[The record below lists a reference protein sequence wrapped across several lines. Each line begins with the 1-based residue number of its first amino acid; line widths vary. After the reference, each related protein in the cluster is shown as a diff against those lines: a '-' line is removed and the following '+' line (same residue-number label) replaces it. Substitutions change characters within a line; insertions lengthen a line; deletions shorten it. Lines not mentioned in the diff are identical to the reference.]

1 MTAVTLLGTQTFNT
15 TSGTHT
21 VVATPAVGD
30 LIVLVCANTGN
41 TSTAAPTDNNSDGAG
56 VYSLIAT
63 AVKASSADTMKFW
76 VRQSRIGSASS
87 TTFTHAPGTSSGG
100 GLGVFK
106 VTSMTRSDLNAIRQ
120 SAIQSNQSSGGT
132 PTPVLG
138 QAALTTNSLI
148 GAVFNATNPATMT
161 PRSSPAW
168 TERFD
173 TGYAIPTTGI
183 ETMSID
189 SGETGTS
196 IAWGGTSASAFC
208 SGVVELDASTITTTE
223 AAYRLKTAFKLRRTR
238 FKLRVNPELD
248 QHPATPS
255 VSPDASLDRPFITR
269 ITASKRSL
277 RPIWSAAY
285 APTTPVP
292 VAAWLPAAHALRR
305 RVTRF
310 HLRTVVQPPSAP
322 PTPVIP
328 LYIEKP
334 KVRRIEFRP
343 RLLRAAPQVSFPQT
357 TGPPSPDS
365 TLAVPFLTR
374 RQRSRKLQRPAPQV
388 SFPTPSVSIAPEPAW
403 RAPKRLKFSQV
414 RRLQPLLTL
423 NQYPATPATSPA
435 VLPAYGKPRTF
446 KTRQVGIAI
455 APPPTIL
462 APVQPQYPSFAP
474 VKTVIKRN
482 KQARKHLRLPPYIL
496 ASTAAPI
503 TSPAVLPA
511 YIAPKKFSTHWTI
524 RLQRVRELGSY
535 PATPAVISADRTL
548 AQPFVT
554 HKTRSRKALRPPAF
568 ISASTAAP
576 ITYPGVLPAYTKP
589 RAFKTRQTGLALAPP
604 PTILSSVRP
613 PVAAWKEKCPF
624 IRHSHR
630 KLRKA
635 LLVPSWPQLATV
647 PNVVGETQAQATT
660 DIHAAGFA
668 VQVSSAYSATVAV
681 GLVISQS
688 PTGGSSAVAGS
699 IVSIVVSLGPATGSH
714 NVRFLSPVGNIMSK
728 DPP

>member
-15 TSGTHT
+15 SSGTHT

-63 AVKASSADTMKFW
+63 CVKASSADTMKFW

-138 QAALTTNSLI
+138 SAALTTNSLI
-148 GAVFNATNPATMT
+148 GAVFNATSPATMT
-161 PRSSPAW
+161 PRGTPTW

-173 TGYAIPTTGI
+173 VGYSIPTTGI

-196 IAWGGTSASAFC
+196 IAWGGTSATAFC

-223 AAYRLKTAFKLRRTR
+223 AAYHLKTVFKLRRTKFHR
-238 FKLRVNPELD
+238 RSVPELD
-248 QHPATPS
+248 TRPATPS

-285 APTTPVP
+285 APATPAP
-292 VAAWLPAAHALRR
+292 PIPEAAWLPAAHALRR
-305 RVTRF
+305 RETRR
-310 HLRTVVQPPSAP
+310 HVRMLVRLPSAP

-343 RLLRAAPQVSFPQT
+343 RLLRAAPQVSFPPT
-357 TGPPSPDS
+357 TGPPNYY
-365 TLAVPFLTR
+365 
-374 RQRSRKLQRPAPQV
+374 
-388 SFPTPSVSIAPEPAW
+388 PAW
-403 RAPKRLKFSQV
+403 
-414 RRLQPLLTL
+414 
-423 NQYPATPATSPA
+423 AT
-435 VLPAYGKPRTF
+435 R
-446 KTRQVGIAI
+446 
-455 APPPTIL
+455 
-462 APVQPQYPSFAP
+462 P
-474 VKTVIKRN
+474 VKPVSQR
-482 KQARKHLRLPPYIL
+482 RKIQP
-496 ASTAAPI
+496 TAAQP
-503 TSPAVLPA
+503 
-511 YIAPKKFSTHWTI
+511 
-524 RLQRVRELGSY
+524 SY
-535 PATPAVISADRTL
+535 PATPLVISPDRAL
-548 AQPFVT
+548 AVSFVT
-554 HKTRSRKALRPPAF
+554 RKTRSRKALRLPTLV
-568 ISASTAAP
+568 SASAAGP
-576 ITYPGVLPAYTKP
+576 ITSPAVLPAYTKP
-589 RAFKTRQTGLALAPP
+589 RAFKTRQAGIALAPA
-604 PTILSSVRP
+604 PTILAYVQPQYPSFAPVKAFRRHETHRHLLRSPVLPSTPASLPIGFQASSLFASRSLKKRQTGFSLVTLP
-613 PVAAWKEKCPF
+613 TLLVHPAGPQPVAAWKEKRPF
-624 IRHSHR
+624 VRHEHQ

-668 VQVSSAYSATVAV
+668 VQVSSAYSGTVAA